1 MPSPIFY
8 EDSDNLPISLNPV
21 EPVSHF
27 ESVQI
32 PGGISISNI
41 HQSFENYLN
50 VNSPTSQ
57 QRGPINLDCYS
68 CGDPMVEPSDFS
80 FCVGRLWCSQ
90 CSERTLR
97 ECPECHE
104 IRLNTDI
111 RDVYNSE
118 GSMCVYCARVE
129 ELERCRDCGIFSQD
143 EQYCPNCREGRE
155 EGGIE
160 LRPYNPLPE
169 FVEDVQ
175 GGKTLIS
182 ARPIGVEMEVQ
193 YPTRKKLN
201 EAIHE
206 LPEYVGVGTDS
217 SISGNGVEIRLPPA
231 SGVVAE
237 NMTKNVCDTLKK
249 HGFKTDS
256 SCGLHIHFEMKDI
269 DDLTASNQLVAI
281 QSLWMLYLSFED
293 VILSFLPPSR
303 RSSRYCKVFRSEYR
317 LDEIDNC
324 KNMDQIERTWYRA
337 ENMHQIVSAKSDSHH
352 ESRYRGI
359 NLHPLFSARHMEVR
373 YHTGTIQANK
383 ILQWANLHTRMI
395 DMSINGELLCND
407 IEWYKTQLN
416 DTDLNRKT
424 NRLFSLLKLS
434 NKTRGYFLARQAAF
448 FAAPKFTKNA
458 DFESGVAEL
467 NAEKEI

>member
-1 MPSPIFY
+1 
-8 EDSDNLPISLNPV
+8 
-21 EPVSHF
+21 
-27 ESVQI
+27 
-32 PGGISISNI
+32 
-41 HQSFENYLN
+41 
-50 VNSPTSQ
+50 
-57 QRGPINLDCYS
+57 
-68 CGDPMVEPSDFS
+68 
-80 FCVGRLWCSQ
+80 
-90 CSERTLR
+90 
-97 ECPECHE
+97 
-104 IRLNTDI
+104 
-111 RDVYNSE
+111 
-118 GSMCVYCARVE
+118 
-129 ELERCRDCGIFSQD
+129 
-143 EQYCPNCREGRE
+143 
-155 EGGIE
+155 
-160 LRPYNPLPE
+160 
-169 FVEDVQ
+169 
-175 GGKTLIS
+175 
-182 ARPIGVEMEVQ
+182 
-193 YPTRKKLN
+193 
-201 EAIHE
+201 
-206 LPEYVGVGTDS
+206 
-217 SISGNGVEIRLPPA
+217 
-231 SGVVAE
+231 
-237 NMTKNVCDTLKK
+237 
-249 HGFKTDS
+249 
-256 SCGLHIHFEMKDI
+256 MKDI